1 MVQNDM
7 TLNHKYN
14 LFWHSVCLFVCVW
27 LFVYLFAAYDL
38 WYKLR
43 CQQDK
48 EGKPVQWPPVLYLQ
62 KDGNCCWKTWPAKKE
77 KRTPNNSG
85 HSGGS
90 KITKAPEEE
99 SVSPPILWGLQ
110 GGECWRH
117 WSHRTW
123 CVSSSSSSSSKAS
136 AAASSSAS
144 VSASASAWVLNL
156 ATVSDSGGYTLRA
169 ARQHYCLAGNNSR
182 VCG

>member
-1 MVQNDM
+1 MYCSQMVQNDM

-77 KRTPNNSG
+77 KGRPITRDTVVDNIKTSLKKSIPCFIVRGFTLHVKSFIAKMFSLLTQLEPLSLFECFDNFWQMFIYAVLKRT
-85 HSGGS
+85 
-90 KITKAPEEE
+90 
-99 SVSPPILWGLQ
+99 L
-110 GGECWRH
+110 
-117 WSHRTW
+117 
-123 CVSSSSSSSSKAS
+123 
-136 AAASSSAS
+136 
-144 VSASASAWVLNL
+144 
-156 ATVSDSGGYTLRA
+156 
-169 ARQHYCLAGNNSR
+169 
-182 VCG
+182 

>member
-62 KDGNCCWKTWPAKKE
+62 KDGNCCWKTWPPKKE

-99 SVSPPILWGLQ
+99 SVSPPILGRTIVVDIPWGLP
-110 GGECWRH
+110 GNII
-117 WSHRTW
+117 
-123 CVSSSSSSSSKAS
+123 
-136 AAASSSAS
+136 
-144 VSASASAWVLNL
+144 AWQAIIV
-156 ATVSDSGGYTLRA
+156 GYADNIKTSLKKWQKIFFFKIFCMIHHSNIHKRLFG
-169 ARQHYCLAGNNSR
+169 RLKLVYYFFLE
-182 VCG
+182 